1 MGSCQPG
8 IAYFNNTDSNTD
20 KDTIEYNTVTNTNT
34 NMGFLNSGWLVGGVG
49 LDQWCPV

>member
-20 KDTIEYNTVTNTNT
+20 KDKIEYNTVTNTSK
-34 NMGFLNSGWLVGGVG
+34 NMDFLNSGWLVGGVG

>member
-20 KDTIEYNTVTNTNT
+20 KDTIEYNTVTYTNT
-34 NMGFLNSGWLVGGVG
+34 NMGFLNSGRLVGGVG
-49 LDQWCPV
+49 LDQWYPV